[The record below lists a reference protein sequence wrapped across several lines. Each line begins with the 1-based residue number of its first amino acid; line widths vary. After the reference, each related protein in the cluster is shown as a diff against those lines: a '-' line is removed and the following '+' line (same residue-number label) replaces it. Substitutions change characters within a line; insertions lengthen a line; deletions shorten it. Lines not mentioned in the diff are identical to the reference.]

1 MPIPESPSFGKLLIV
16 DLTRG
21 TLRDEY
27 IDRDMTRAYVGGSGL
42 ASRLLWDHLVPDL
55 DPLGPGNPLLFI
67 TGPLTGTA
75 GPATGRFS
83 VCARSPATRLWGEAN
98 CGGFWGPELRFAGYD
113 GVLVT
118 GKSTMPVYLWLH
130 DGKAELRGASHIWG
144 KADTYQTQQHIRAE
158 VGDTLARVACIGVAG
173 ERLIPYALILC
184 DHGRVAGRTGMGA
197 VMGSKNLKAI
207 AVRGR
212 DKLPIARPGA
222 FNPIRS
228 SANKSLREEN
238 ITLSL
243 RAAGSAAGA
252 EFFQMYGEMPM
263 HYFTAGQFDRQE
275 NVSGSVVADTILTGV
290 TTCHACVIACGRL
303 VTIQDGPYARAES
316 KGPEYETM
324 VGFGA
329 ILGSGDMKAA
339 THLGQLCDTYGL
351 DTISAS
357 NTIGLAYLLFDRG
370 LLTERDTGGL
380 KLVWGDPRPADTL
393 IHLIARREG
402 IGEVMSRGAKAL
414 GAHFGAEALAVEVNS
429 LEVPYHDPRA
439 MSGMGIVY
447 ATSPRGACHNQSDF
461 FTTEVGAGHEEIGL
475 PILTPP
481 VADEGKA
488 ALVARHQDYR
498 SLSNSLVVCIFAR
511 VPVTTQIELYNAAVG
526 ADWDIEQFVA
536 AGSRIWNLK
545 RVINHRLGLTR
556 ANDTLPRL
564 LREPLPDGPNAGHVP
579 DFDLLMREYY
589 AARGWDA
596 TSGRPTRTT
605 LESLDL
611 GFAADALDAL
621 PSSNFQS
628 FGYAQDKSPNSNPS
642 TTLRTSLQPP
652 TP

>member
-1 MPIPESPSFGKLLIV
+1 MPTPQSYPASFGKLLIV

-21 TLRDEY
+21 TLHDEY
-27 IDRDMTRAYVGGSGL
+27 VDPDTARAYVGGSGL
-42 ASRLLWDHLVPDL
+42 AARLLWDRLTPNV
-55 DPLGPGNPLLFI
+55 DPLGPDNPLLFL
-67 TGPLTGTA
+67 TGPLTGSA
-75 GPATGRFS
+75 GPANGRFT

-118 GKSTMPVYLWLH
+118 GKSNAPVYLWIH
-130 DGKAELRGASHIWG
+130 DGKAVLRDASHLWG
-144 KADTYQTQQHIRAE
+144 EADTYQTQQRIRAE
-158 VGDTLARVACIGVAG
+158 VGDKLARVACVGVAG

-207 AVRGR
+207 AVRGKG
-212 DKLPIARPGA
+212 KLPIARPDV

-228 SANKSLREEN
+228 SANKVLREEN
-238 ITLSL
+238 VTLSL
-243 RAAGSAAGA
+243 RAAGSAGGA
-252 EFFQMYGEMPM
+252 ELFQMYGEMPM
-263 HYFTAGQFDRQE
+263 RYFTAGQFDGQE

-303 VTIQDGPYARAES
+303 VTIQDGPYARKQS

-324 VGFGA
+324 IGFGA
-329 ILGSGDMKAA
+329 ILGSGDMNAA
-339 THLGQLCDTYGL
+339 SHLGQLCDAYGL

-357 NTIGLAYLLFDRG
+357 NTMGLAYLLFDRG
-370 LLTERDTGGL
+370 IITERDTGGL
-380 KLVWGDPRPADTL
+380 KLGWGDPRPAETL

-402 IGEVMSRGAKAL
+402 IGEVMSRGAQAL
-414 GAHFGAEALAVEVNS
+414 GAHFGAEEFAVQVNN

-461 FTTEVGAGHEEIGL
+461 FTTEIGAGHEEVGI

-481 VADEGKA
+481 LPDAGKA

-511 VPVTTQIELYNAAVG
+511 VPVTTQLELYNAAVG
-526 ADWDIEQFVA
+526 VDWDIEQFMA
-536 AGSRIWNLK
+536 AGARMWNLK
-545 RVINHRLGLTR
+545 RVINHGLGLTR

-564 LREPLPDGPNAGHVP
+564 LREPVSDGPNAGHVP
-579 DFDLLMREYY
+579 DYDLLMREYY
-589 AARGWDA
+589 AARGWDRI
-596 TSGRPTRTT
+596 TGRPTRAA

-621 PSSNFQS
+621 HVPAISNLQS
-628 FGYAQDKSPNSNPS
+628 PASNP
-642 TTLRTSLQPP
+642 QPP